1 MRTLIIC
8 VALLLALC
16 QARPYEDIDPAPAQ
30 DKPKYKHLLIETED
44 EDEYDYEP
52 RLPEMS
58 NKSSPPCHQVARML
72 RTAGKRARRNLR
84 SDYRNMCPNLF

>member
-8 VALLLALC
+8 AALLLALC
-16 QARPYEDIDPAPAQ
+16 QARPYEDIDLAPAQ

>member
-1 MRTLIIC
+1 MRIFIIC
-8 VALLLALC
+8 VALLLVLC

-44 EDEYDYEP
+44 EDDYDYEP